1 MFQENNFVRKI
12 LNVIIFLF
20 MVMVLFWYG
29 YEGKENNVPKALQ
42 GEIDLSK
49 CNFEKYGLVNLDGQ
63 WELYWGELLEPSDFK
78 DGHKN
83 GAKDFFIIPSLLKTT
98 VNNKSL
104 PKFGYG
110 TMRLLIKMP
119 PNKERIYGIKT
130 KSILCASKVWINGQL
145 VTSAGIV
152 GTEADNASG
161 SFEHQMAFF
170 NNDGSEVEIIVQM
183 SNFNNVTGN
192 VASICLGT
200 DSEIKRE
207 YNICVASDTFIIGA
221 LFIMAMYHF
230 ALYYKRP
237 KYKAPLYFG
246 IFCLLISIRNA
257 LVGERIIFDVFPSIP
272 FGLFNKIVYLTVYL
286 GFPFIVMF
294 FKELFP
300 KQFSAKIIYPMN
312 IISALISIVTV
323 FSDIKVYDTF
333 LIYYEICIIMI
344 SIYILYIIIKG
355 VMNKNQGALII
366 LFGFIAFLTTSVHD
380 MLLQF
385 GIFNT
390 RSLVPFGFFVF
401 IFSQSYILA
410 ARFSDAFIENERLI
424 EENKAVYM
432 DELTG
437 ILNRRGFYEQGGE
450 LFEDAMVTGESFIL
464 FYADLNKFKSIN
476 DSFGHKEG
484 DEAIKQTAFLIKNS
498 FGKDDIVARMSGDEF
513 VAIAVNK
520 ESEEEADKIM
530 EIIRSNFHKYNLHS
544 KKMYKLSICI
554 GYSIYRPNSVITF
567 DELIGLADTMLY
579 DNKSKI
585 KKEDLLRG

>member
-1 MFQENNFVRKI
+1 MFRKNNFIRKI

-20 MVMVLFWYG
+20 IGMVLFGYS
-29 YEGKENNVPKALQ
+29 YEGKENSPPKAFQ

-49 CNFEKYGLVNLDGQ
+49 CNFEKDGLVKLDGQ
-63 WELYWGELLEPSDFK
+63 WELYWGELLEPSDLK
-78 DGHKN
+78 DGHEN
-83 GAKDFFIIPSLLKTT
+83 GSKDFFIIPNLLKTT

-110 TMRLLIKMP
+110 TMRLRIKMP
-119 PNKERIYGIKT
+119 LNSKGIYGIKT
-130 KSILCASKVWINGQL
+130 KSILCASKIWINGQL

-152 GTEADNASG
+152 STDADNASG

-170 NNDGSEVEIIVQM
+170 SNDGSEVEIVVQM

-192 VASICLGT
+192 IASICLGT
-200 DSEIKRE
+200 DSKIKRE
-207 YNICVASDTFIIGA
+207 YNVGVAGDTFIIGA

-230 ALYYKRP
+230 SLYYKRP

-246 IFCLLISIRNA
+246 VFCLLISLRNA
-257 LVGERIIFDVFPSIP
+257 LVGERIIFDVFPSIS
-272 FGLFNKIVYLTVYL
+272 FSLFNKIVYLTVYL

-300 KQFSAKIIYPMN
+300 KQFSLKIIYSLN

-344 SIYILYIIIKG
+344 SSYILYVIIRGGID
-355 VMNKNQGALII
+355 KNQGALII

-380 MLLQF
+380 MFLQI

-390 RSLVPFGFFVF
+390 RSLVPFGFFIF

-424 EENKAVYM
+424 EENKAVYA

-437 ILNRRGFYEQGGE
+437 ILNRRGFYEQGGQ
-450 LFEDAMVTGESFIL
+450 LFDDAVMTGESFIL

-484 DEAIKQTAFLIKNS
+484 DEAIKETAFLIKNS

-520 ESEEEADKIM
+520 ESEEEAEKIM
-530 EIIRSNFHKYNLHS
+530 DVIKSNFHKYNLHS
-544 KKMYKLSICI
+544 KKAYKLSICI
-554 GYSIYRPNSVITF
+554 GYSIYRSNSVTTF
-567 DELIGLADTMLY
+567 DELISVADTMLY
-579 DNKSKI
+579 DNKSKRKAI
-585 KKEDLLRG
+585 YSNE